1 MLTQILGHWKDGGG
15 WQGICNKKKEFRAE
29 STRSSR
35 WVMNTVNRLRLQM
48 PMRMGIAILC
58 SASYALPGLCL
69 NMEIDCLVA
78 GMNEIMNAS
87 REFIL

>member
-1 MLTQILGHWKDGGG
+1 MGEGGRG
-15 WQGICNKKKEFRAE
+15 YVTKKKEFRAE
-29 STRSSR
+29 STRSSSDEYGQP
-35 WVMNTVNRLRLQM
+35 LRLQM

-69 NMEIDCLVA
+69 NTEIDCLVA